1 MRQADLA
8 SLKYNADKLDI
19 DKLKNFASNLSNL
32 KSKLNKLAI
41 EKWVSACV
49 GLSKLSDV
57 VKNDVVAKV
66 VYNAKMKNNEDKI
79 TDITKLAT
87 NATFNAKINED
98 KNEILSITNWATTT
112 VLTAVENKI
121 LNVNNLVTKGD

>member
-1 MRQADLA
+1 MPQADLA

-57 VKNDVVAKV
+57 VKNDVVTKV

-98 KNEILSITNWATTT
+98 KNEIPSITNLATTT
-112 VLTAVENKI
+112 VLTAVESKI
-121 LNVNNLVTKGD
+121 PNVNNLVKKGD

>member
-1 MRQADLA
+1 
-8 SLKYNADKLDI
+8 
-19 DKLKNFASNLSNL
+19 
-32 KSKLNKLAI
+32 
-41 EKWVSACV
+41 
-49 GLSKLSDV
+49 
-57 VKNDVVAKV
+57 
-66 VYNAKMKNNEDKI
+66 MKNNEDKI

-98 KNEILSITNWATTT
+98 KNEIPSITNWATTT